1 MMQYVDDDEFLEI
14 AVSQFCSKYSQAEL
28 QDAIDGFE
36 WRDTTEASL
45 AKRREI
51 SEQYRQWAREGAA
64 IDTAEVMATE
74 VYKWGFGKNNCP
86 NSLKSNWPL
95 FCRVNQCWNEGS
107 DRKQMVEL
115 LSELLCLKG
124 IGIATASK
132 WICFID
138 GDRYAIYDSRVSAA
152 LMSIKVN
159 NKRVFPTVG
168 RRQFGAKKYPAP
180 TFRTPAQMASDY
192 LFFTDFASVV
202 AKRYDLGIP
211 ARVEMGLFMLGN
223 IEDNWV

>member
-1 MMQYVDDDEFLEI
+1 MVQHVDDNEALEF
-14 AVSQFCSKYSQAEL
+14 AVRQFCSKYSQTEL

-51 SEQYRQWAREGAA
+51 SEKYSQWAREGAA

-86 NSLKSNWPL
+86 NSLKSNLPL
-95 FCRVNQCWNEGS
+95 FCRVNRCWNEGS

-115 LSELLCLKG
+115 LSKLLCLKG

-138 GDRYAIYDSRVSAA
+138 EDRYAIYDSRVSAA
-152 LMSIKVN
+152 LRSIKIN
-159 NKRVFPTVG
+159 TKQVFPTVG
-168 RRQFGAKKYPAP
+168 RRPIATKSYPPA
-180 TFRTPAQMASDY
+180 TFRTPSQMASDY
-192 LFFTDFASVV
+192 LFFTDFSSVV
-202 AKRYDLGIP
+202 AKRYGIDSP
-211 ARVEMGLFMLGN
+211 AKVEMGLFMLGN
-223 IEDNWV
+223 SEDNWA

>member
-1 MMQYVDDDEFLEI
+1 MMQHVDDNEALEF
-14 AVSQFCSKYSQAEL
+14 AVRQFCSKYSQTEL

-51 SEQYRQWAREGAA
+51 SEKYSQWAREGAA
-64 IDTAEVMATE
+64 IDAAEVMATK

-95 FCRVNQCWNEGS
+95 FCRVNQCWNEGG
-107 DRKQMVEL
+107 DRKRMVEL
-115 LSELLCLKG
+115 LTELLRLKG

-138 GDRYAIYDSRVSAA
+138 EDRYAIYDSRVSAA
-152 LMSIKVN
+152 LRSIKVN

-168 RRQFGAKKYPAP
+168 RRQFGSKKYPAP
-180 TFRTPAQMASDY
+180 TVRTPAQMASDY
-192 LFFTDFASVV
+192 LFFTDFSSVV
-202 AKRYDLGIP
+202 AKRYNFDSP
-211 ARVEMGLFMLGN
+211 AKVEMGLFMLGN
-223 IEDNWV
+223 IEDNWA